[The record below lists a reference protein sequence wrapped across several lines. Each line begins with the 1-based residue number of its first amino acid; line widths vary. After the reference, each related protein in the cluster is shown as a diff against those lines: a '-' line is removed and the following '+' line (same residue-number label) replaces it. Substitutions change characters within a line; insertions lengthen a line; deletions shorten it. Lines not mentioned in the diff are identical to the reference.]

1 MRTRRPDVGEEKLVL
16 PVKRGEGVGCK
27 ACGTRPQAGQVSAPL
42 RRGDYKPRR
51 SQSASGGLGRG
62 AQSALLRYNYRS
74 RTGTICLPSEKNS
87 TLFFEKSKHTPLIR
101 IAKLVGEDIREVK
114 LEQATG

>member
-1 MRTRRPDVGEEKLVL
+1 MWAAKLVEL
-16 PVKRGEGVGCK
+16 DHKRVKF
-27 ACGTRPQAGQVSAPL
+27 QHLHAG
-42 RRGDYKPRR
+42 GDYKPRR

-74 RTGTICLPSEKNS
+74 EQERFVYPLKRTRLCSL
-87 TLFFEKSKHTPLIR
+87 KSQKHTPLIR

-114 LEQATG
+114 LEQAPG